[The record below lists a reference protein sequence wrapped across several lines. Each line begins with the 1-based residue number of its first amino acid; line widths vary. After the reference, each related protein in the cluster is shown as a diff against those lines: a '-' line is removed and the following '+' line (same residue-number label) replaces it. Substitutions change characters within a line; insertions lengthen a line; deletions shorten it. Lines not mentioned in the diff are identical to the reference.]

1 MKSSLGPVHHSQV
14 GPKEDLLLLT
24 QQDGM
29 PSLKL
34 LKVQLPAQTRSCT
47 TILILEPWT
56 LYTSWLY
63 VHARRRQYQAFS
75 LMILHQS
82 PWGPKSILWGNP
94 SLCPRHGHG
103 RINSKFTWVLWLM
116 MLWRKSASAK
126 QRLGSS
132 QLCSLRVTPAFSG
145 RLMEDV
151 IRGEA

>member
-29 PSLKL
+29 PSLSSLKL

-75 LMILHQS
+75 LMILHES

-103 RINSKFTWVLWLM
+103 RINTVVSSLESYDLWCFEEKVLLQNSGLGAANFVPFEWL
-116 MLWRKSASAK
+116 L
-126 QRLGSS
+126 L
-132 QLCSLRVTPAFSG
+132 VVV
-145 RLMEDV
+145 D
-151 IRGEA
+151 

>member
-56 LYTSWLY
+56 LYTS
-63 VHARRRQYQAFS
+63 
-75 LMILHQS
+75 
-82 PWGPKSILWGNP
+82 
-94 SLCPRHGHG
+94 
-103 RINSKFTWVLWLM
+103 
-116 MLWRKSASAK
+116 
-126 QRLGSS
+126 
-132 QLCSLRVTPAFSG
+132 
-145 RLMEDV
+145 
-151 IRGEA
+151 